1 LKKTKLI
8 SGITIIVAI
17 MMISIGMVIQNDEM
31 SSTINTNVDLRDFK
45 IQNMAASTNM
55 IVKKSVNDS
64 DTVKTPTEA
73 TNLVLTEVQ
82 METAPASVIIPPR
95 VEVYEGMT
103 LEELAVKLDR
113 NLGNGIVAGKGSLI
127 ATECI
132 NKGVDPYVAVAILL
146 HETGCRYS
154 CSSLAKTCYN
164 FGGQK
169 GSPGCNGG
177 AYKRYNSIDEG
188 LVGFI
193 DNLYRNY
200 YSKGLRTVATIG
212 PRYAESNTWV
222 SKINT
227 YVAQIRAN

>member
-1 LKKTKLI
+1 MKKTKLI

-55 IVKKSVNDS
+55 IVKTAENTS
-64 DTVKTPTEA
+64 DTEQSTNETA
-73 TNLVLTEVQ
+73 NLVLTEVQ
-82 METAPASVIIPPR
+82 METAPASVIVPPR

-103 LEELAVKLDR
+103 LEELAAKLDR
-113 NLGNGIVAGKGSLI
+113 NLGSGIVAGKGLLI

-154 CSSLAKTCYN
+154 CSSLARTCYN

-200 YSKGLRTVATIG
+200 YSKGLTTVAAIG